1 MTLNFEQAKLL
12 DNLLVDEKKFDNKL
26 YSAGP
31 YWKYKTKKIL
41 YWLKKKGLND
51 FRGSDSGVGTSY
63 TDNIVLDARNELG
76 LRGRIIG
83 YLTRLPFISKIYEE
97 QTKLTSSYIKQII
110 KKNQIYYE
118 NNERVSY
125 LISNYKI
132 KNSVSYGCKSYF
144 KNQNGNFSTHYLG
157 MCDRIDNI
165 NNLIKLSDLRSYMEI
180 GGGFGS
186 NIHIL
191 IDNFKNLKK
200 IIYVDIVPNIFVGTE
215 YLRSIFGNSIKDYNL
230 YRNEDEIKFSNDD
243 NLEIIC
249 LPPWKI
255 KNISST
261 VDHLHNAASFQEMT
275 ESVVKNYY
283 TLIKKLL
290 KKYSISLIVYKNSA
304 KSSTLTVDQINKI
317 FEDNLISKEFKTIDH
332 KDQIYLLSK

>member
-1 MTLNFEQAKLL
+1 MK
-12 DNLLVDEKKFDNKL
+12 NK
-26 YSAGP
+26 
-31 YWKYKTKKIL
+31 
-41 YWLKKKGLND
+41 
-51 FRGSDSGVGTSY
+51 
-63 TDNIVLDARNELG
+63 
-76 LRGRIIG
+76 
-83 YLTRLPFISKIYEE
+83 
-97 QTKLTSSYIKQII
+97 
-110 KKNQIYYE
+110 
-118 NNERVSY
+118 

-230 YRNEDEIKFSNDD
+230 YRNEEFWIK
-243 NLEIIC
+243 
-249 LPPWKI
+249 
-255 KNISST
+255 
-261 VDHLHNAASFQEMT
+261 
-275 ESVVKNYY
+275 
-283 TLIKKLL
+283 
-290 KKYSISLIVYKNSA
+290 
-304 KSSTLTVDQINKI
+304 
-317 FEDNLISKEFKTIDH
+317 
-332 KDQIYLLSK
+332 